1 MTANPEKLGEILITI
16 KDMELARLAGI
27 VSLKEKQLALLK
39 AMKDERLL
47 AWRKAADAPVIPP
60 SRLLSSDDRWRR
72 WVDVELRKINAE
84 LARLAALEEEQRLRA
99 ATALGKVG
107 AFEKMMG
114 KMRDRRPRRQ

>member
-27 VSLKEKQLALLK
+27 VSRKEKQLALLK
-39 AMKDERLL
+39 ATKDERLL

-60 SRLLSSDDRWRR
+60 SRLLSSDDLWRR

-84 LARLAALEEEQRLRA
+84 MARLAALEEEQRLRA

-107 AFEKMMG
+107 AFEKMMA
-114 KMRDRRPRRQ
+114 KMRDR